1 MGALVATLDNGQLNT
16 AVEQSKRILDRLGQ
30 AGAEAGKKLD
40 QVGRSTGLKSIG
52 TEAGRARTG
61 MTGLTTAVRSSGQA
75 IGRSFVAGGRRITS
89 FSSSVA
95 GATTSVFNLRTAAVG
110 LAASFSFGTVIGEL
124 RGFEATMAQVQ
135 GVTRATGSE
144 FGQLQG
150 LARELGRT
158 TQFSGQEAAEGVLF
172 LARAGQDTNTIMQTL
187 PPTLKLAQAGAIGLG
202 DAANFATNIMGGFQL
217 EAGATEQSLNALATV
232 ANRSNTDITS
242 LASAMSF
249 VAPAAQAA
257 GVSLEI
263 TAASIGVL
271 GDVGIDASKAG
282 TSLRQILIQ
291 LSNTDPPDRVVETLS
306 KLGLTINDINP
317 AAVGLETAF
326 LNLRD
331 AGLDLTDAAKLV
343 GSEAASALLALAS
356 GSEKVAE
363 LGEEARTTTDSLD
376 VMSAAMSNTLDGA
389 IKRAQSA
396 FSGLIQE
403 IGARGTTNFLTTAF
417 DAIASSINFVTDNL
431 DTVLVPIN
439 FVINA
444 FVELVASARFV
455 SDALIRA
462 FGADIALLFNQTAVA
477 VADLTGGF
485 TLLEPAVKGI
495 VAAFTLLAALRVAG
509 LFLSLVN
516 PVGLVVAAVG
526 AFVGILISLSGETL
540 PNVVRAVARFVDGV
554 VGFFIGLKN
563 AAAEVFKNLAE
574 FLSEPFSAAFKQI
587 SKVIEA
593 FTGVF
598 KKALEVGANLVSRF
612 TKFVGASFKSV
623 SATIGDATNADKII
637 TPSARAKFADA
648 ADDVSEAFT
657 RGLDFS
663 GASDAVATVTDAL
676 EDLSDSGTVATT
688 SLSSDLAAADA
699 RLINLAQTA
708 RSTGTTLSNEL
719 DKSGDAAEGL
729 VEKAEN
735 AVTVFEGRVG
745 AVTGSIGQLFG
756 ELGVDVTQFVRNA
769 ETLSNRL
776 GTTFAG
782 SFSGITRSV
791 ASALGIATSRLG
803 DFGGAVGVI
812 LDEIGFTGAEI
823 FGALGIDADSKF
835 ARVASAAVG
844 AFARFTDGQFTAL
857 LDAGKNLFG
866 GLGNLGGVFTD
877 LIPSVTSF
885 GSSAVSA
892 FQGLAASAGI
902 ASAALAPIALVIA
915 GIAALVVG
923 TAAIFGAFGDRVQ
936 KVATILAVVFAPFI
950 FSVQLI
956 VRLVQFL
963 IGLFSNL
970 GNVGSTIAKV
980 LAVVF
985 APVVIPIRLIVE
997 AVRFLIDLFSN
1008 LGNVGSSVSKVLTVV
1023 LAPII
1028 IPIRLIIE
1036 AVKFLIDLFGN
1047 LGGVVRVFGGIFTG
1061 IFNGILAVGRAVF
1074 SGIQA
1079 AGQALFGALS
1089 AIGSGISGAL
1099 SSAFNVVRSV
1109 ASSVFGG
1116 IVSAGRAAFGALVSA
1131 ASAAVGAI
1139 SGALRSLVGA
1149 IGGVI
1154 GSIGGAIRSVTSS
1167 VGGAIR
1173 SVTGIGN
1180 GTPGSS
1186 VGNVIRGR
1194 NLTPG
1199 AGQSADQFIERV
1211 AQVPGIRGEGASR
1224 NSAFLDG
1231 NLSRSDLQSLNNAII
1246 GGGGS
1251 VLFNP
1256 GGTAVQLPQSVLSE
1270 IDRRRRTAESNRDN
1284 FNPNGIINRAL
1295 GFRLGGLIQGRTLF
1309 GASDARP
1316 SRLIEAGE
1324 AGDEFV
1330 VPAARTSSGKLGITA
1345 IAPPNTERESGPVV
1359 INKFNIDARGAGDEV
1374 VKQLRAMVRE
1384 TQKSVPVISAKTAA
1398 LMMKGVVRV

>member
-16 AVEQSKRILDRLGQ
+16 AVEQSQRILDRLGQ
-30 AGAEAGKKLD
+30 SGAEAGKKLD
-40 QVGRSTGLKSIG
+40 QVGRSTGLKSVG

-61 MTGLTTAVRSSGQA
+61 VTGLTTAVRASGQA
-75 IGRSFVAGGRRITS
+75 IGRSFVAGGRGIKS
-89 FSSSVA
+89 FASSVA

-110 LAASFSFGTVIGEL
+110 LAASFSFSTVIGEL

-150 LARELGRT
+150 LARDLGRT

-172 LARAGQDTNTIMQTL
+172 LARAGQDTNTILKTL
-187 PPTLKLAQAGAIGLG
+187 PPTLKFAQAGAIGLG

-217 EAGATEQSLNALATV
+217 EADRTEASLNALATV

-249 VAPAAQAA
+249 VAPAANAA
-257 GVSLEI
+257 DVSLEI
-263 TAASIGVL
+263 TAAAIGVL

-403 IGARGTTNFLTTAF
+403 IGVRGTTNFLTTAF
-417 DAIASSINFVTDNL
+417 DSIASSINFVTDNL
-431 DTVLVPIN
+431 DSVLAPVN

-455 SDALIRA
+455 ADALIRA
-462 FGADIALLFNQTAVA
+462 FGADIALLFNQTAAA
-477 VADLTGGF
+477 VGDLTGGF
-485 TLLEPAVKGI
+485 SLLEPAVKGI
-495 VAAFTLLAALRVAG
+495 IVAFTALAALRVAG

-516 PVGLVVAAVG
+516 PIGVVVAVIGGLA
-526 AFVGILISLSGETL
+526 GILLSLSGKTL
-540 PNVVRAVARFVDGV
+540 PDVIRDVASFVDSV
-554 VGFFIGLKN
+554 IGFFIGLKD
-563 AAAEVFKNLAE
+563 AAVAVFGN
-574 FLSEPFSAAFKQI
+574 FGTVLSEPFLKAFDLIGQL
-587 SKVIEA
+587 IED
-593 FTGVF
+593 FLNLLITQF
-598 KKALEVGANLVSRF
+598 NKVGAI
-612 TKFVGASFKSV
+612 VGLSLDPV
-623 SATIGDATNADKII
+623 NII
-637 TPSARAKFADA
+637 TPTVRQDYEDA
-648 ADDVSEAFT
+648 ATDISDAFV
-657 RGLDFS
+657 RGLDFT
-663 GASDAVATVTDAL
+663 GASDRIEPVLRQL
-676 EDLSDSGTVATT
+676 EDLGSTTETSAGQATT
-688 SLSSDLAAADA
+688 SIAGAEAALRDMGSTARIASQETITGITAADE
-699 RLINLAQTA
+699 RLKQLAQTA
-708 RSTGTTLSNEL
+708 RSAGETVQGSLINGG
-719 DKSGDAAEGL
+719 KAADDF
-729 VEKAEN
+729 
-735 AVTVFEGRVG
+735 TSRVG
-745 AVTGSIGQLFG
+745 VLTGAIGQFFG
-756 ELGVDVTQFVRNA
+756 ELGVDIGQFARNA
-769 ETLSNRL
+769 ETTANRF
-776 GTTFAG
+776 GA
-782 SFSGITRSV
+782 SFSGAFSRFSASA
-791 ASALGIATSRLG
+791 ASALGLARDQVG
-803 DFGGAVGVI
+803 DFGGAAGVI
-812 LDEIGFTGAEI
+812 LDEIGFTGAEV
-823 FGALGIDADSKF
+823 FEALGIDADSKF
-835 ARVASAAVG
+835 AQVAGAAVS

-857 LDAGKNLFG
+857 LDAGRNLFG
-866 GLGNLGGVFTD
+866 RLGDLGGVFTD

-936 KVATILAVVFAPFI
+936 KVATVLAVVFAPFI

-963 IGLFSNL
+963 IDAFSNL

-980 LAVVF
+980 LTVVF

-1154 GSIGGAIRSVTSS
+1154 GSIGGAVRSAVGA

-1180 GTPGSS
+1180 GTPGNS
-1186 VGNVIRGR
+1186 VQNVVRQGSR
-1194 NLTPG
+1194 RPV
-1199 AGQSADQFIERV
+1199 AGQSADQFV
-1211 AQVPGIRGEGASR
+1211 AGLQGIRGEGATR
-1224 NSAFLDG
+1224 NRNFLDG
-1231 NLSRSDLQSLNNAII
+1231 NLSRSDLQQLNNSIV
-1246 GGGGS
+1246 GGGGT
-1251 VLFNP
+1251 VLFNS
-1256 GGTAVQLPQSVLSE
+1256 GGRAVQLPQDVLRD
-1270 IDRRRRTAESNRDN
+1270 IDRRRRTARDNRDN
-1284 FNPNGIINRAL
+1284 FNPNSIINPFL
-1295 GFRLGGLIQGRTLF
+1295 GFRLGGLIEGRSLF
-1309 GASDARP
+1309 AANKARP
-1316 SRLIEAGE
+1316 ARLIEAGE
-1324 AGDEFV
+1324 AGEEFV

-1345 IAPPNTERESGPVV
+1345 IAPPNAGRETGPVV

-1374 VKQLRAMVRE
+1374 VKELRAMVRE

>member
-1 MGALVATLDNGQLNT
+1 
-16 AVEQSKRILDRLGQ
+16 
-30 AGAEAGKKLD
+30 
-40 QVGRSTGLKSIG
+40 
-52 TEAGRARTG
+52 
-61 MTGLTTAVRSSGQA
+61 
-75 IGRSFVAGGRRITS
+75 
-89 FSSSVA
+89 
-95 GATTSVFNLRTAAVG
+95 
-110 LAASFSFGTVIGEL
+110 
-124 RGFEATMAQVQ
+124 
-135 GVTRATGSE
+135 
-144 FGQLQG
+144 
-150 LARELGRT
+150 
-158 TQFSGQEAAEGVLF
+158 
-172 LARAGQDTNTIMQTL
+172 
-187 PPTLKLAQAGAIGLG
+187 
-202 DAANFATNIMGGFQL
+202 
-217 EAGATEQSLNALATV
+217 
-232 ANRSNTDITS
+232 
-242 LASAMSF
+242 
-249 VAPAAQAA
+249 
-257 GVSLEI
+257 
-263 TAASIGVL
+263 
-271 GDVGIDASKAG
+271 
-282 TSLRQILIQ
+282 
-291 LSNTDPPDRVVETLS
+291 
-306 KLGLTINDINP
+306 INP

-389 IKRAQSA
+389 IKRASSA

-417 DAIASSINFVTDNL
+417 DSIASSINFVTDNL
-431 DTVLVPIN
+431 DSVLVPIN
-439 FVINA
+439 FVIDA
-444 FVELVASARFV
+444 FVELVSTARFV
-455 SDALIRA
+455 ADALIVA
-462 FGADIALLFNQTAVA
+462 FGADIAQLFNSTAVA
-477 VADLTGGF
+477 VADLTDGF
-485 TLLEPAVKGI
+485 TLLEPAVNGI
-495 VAAFTLLAALRVAG
+495 VAAFAALAALRVAA
-509 LFLSLVN
+509 LFLSLLN

-526 AFVGILISLSGETL
+526 AFVGILLSLSGETL

-554 VGFFIGLKN
+554 IGFFIGLKN

-587 SKVIEA
+587 SGVIEA
-593 FTGVF
+593 FTGIF

-612 TKFVGASFKSV
+612 TRFVGASFESV

-648 ADDVSEAFT
+648 ADDVSEAFVS
-657 RGLDFS
+657 GLDFS
-663 GASDAVATVTDAL
+663 GASDAVDTVTDAL
-676 EDLSDSGTVATT
+676 EELGDQSAASSDKANKSLVTTERSLKDLGEAGTVATT
-688 SLSSDLAAADA
+688 ETTEGLQTTEDA
-699 RLINLAQTA
+699 IR
-708 RSTGTTLSNEL
+708 
-719 DKSGDAAEGL
+719 KVGDAAVRNIPKVTETLNDASRSADGL
-729 VEKAEN
+729 IERAR
-735 AVTVFEGRVG
+735 ATVTAFQDRVG
-745 AVTGSIGQLFG
+745 AVTGTIGQLFA

-769 ETLSNRL
+769 EILSNRL
-776 GTTFAG
+776 GTSFAG
-782 SFSGITRSV
+782 VFSGLTQSV

-812 LDEIGFTGAEI
+812 LDEIGFTGAEV
-823 FGALGIDADSKF
+823 FEVLGIDADSKF
-835 ARVASAAVG
+835 ARFASAAVG

-857 LDAGKNLFG
+857 LDAGRNLFG
-866 GLGNLGGVFTD
+866 GLGNLGGVFTN

-892 FQGLAASAGI
+892 FQGLAAAAGT

-936 KVATILAVVFAPFI
+936 KVATVLAVVFAPFI

-963 IGLFSNL
+963 IDVFSNL

-980 LAVVF
+980 LTVVF

-1008 LGNVGSSVSKVLTVV
+1008 LGNVGSTVSKVLTVV

-1036 AVKFLIDLFGN
+1036 AVRFLIDLFGN

-1061 IFNGILAVGRAVF
+1061 IFNGILAVGRVVF

-1089 AIGSGISGAL
+1089 GIGKGIASAL

-1116 IVSAGRAAFGALVSA
+1116 IVSAGRAAFNALVSA
-1131 ASAAVGAI
+1131 ARAAVGVI
-1139 SGALRSLVGA
+1139 SGALRGLVGA

-1154 GSIGGAIRSVTSS
+1154 GSIGGAVRSAVGA

-1180 GTPGSS
+1180 GTPGNS
-1186 VGNVIRGR
+1186 VQNVVRQGSR
-1194 NLTPG
+1194 RPV
-1199 AGQSADQFIERV
+1199 AGQSADQFV
-1211 AQVPGIRGEGASR
+1211 AGLQGIRGEGATR
-1224 NSAFLDG
+1224 NRAFLDG
-1231 NLSRSDLQSLNNAII
+1231 NLSRSDLQQLNNSIV
-1246 GGGGS
+1246 GGGGT
-1251 VLFNP
+1251 VLFNS
-1256 GGTAVQLPQSVLSE
+1256 GGRAVQLPQDVLRD
-1270 IDRRRRTAESNRDN
+1270 IDRRRRTARDNRDN
-1284 FNPNGIINRAL
+1284 FNPNSIINPFL
-1295 GFRLGGLIQGRTLF
+1295 GFRLGGLIEGRSLF
-1309 GASDARP
+1309 SANKARP
-1316 SRLIEAGE
+1316 ARLIEAGE
-1324 AGDEFV
+1324 AGEEFV
-1330 VPAARTSSGKLGITA
+1330 MPAARTSGGKLGVTA
-1345 IAPPNTERESGPVV
+1345 VAPPNAGRESGPVV

-1374 VKQLRAMVRE
+1374 VKELRAMVRE